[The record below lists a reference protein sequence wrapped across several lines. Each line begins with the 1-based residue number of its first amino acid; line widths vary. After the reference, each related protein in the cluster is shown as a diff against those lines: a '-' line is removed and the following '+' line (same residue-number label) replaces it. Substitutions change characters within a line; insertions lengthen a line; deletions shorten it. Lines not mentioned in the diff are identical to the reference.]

1 MKKEIVKPK
10 KKLGQHFLID
20 KNIAKKITDLLYP
33 KSENIIELGPGTGV
47 LTDFLIKKKINLKLV
62 EIDNE
67 CVMLLK
73 KKYFNLKDQI
83 INADFL
89 KVNIN
94 NIFTNKI
101 SLIGNFPYN
110 ISSQILFKILE
121 NKEDIIEIVG
131 MFQKEVGERI
141 IATKGKKKG
150 ILSVLIQTY
159 YNVEYCFTLNEQ
171 VFHPPPNV
179 KSAVLRF
186 SRNNRL
192 TLKNEMLFFQIVK
205 SGFNQRR
212 KILKNALKT
221 FDILESE
228 KTNYLLNLRA
238 EELTIEDFINITK
251 NVRKNKN

>member
-1 MKKEIVKPK
+1 MRHAKKS
-10 KKLGQHFLID
+10 LGQNFLID
-20 KNIAKKITDLLYP
+20 L
-33 KSENIIELGPGTGV
+33 NIIRKIVNLIEIKNKNVIEIGPGKGA
-47 LTDFLIKKKINLKLV
+47 LTNLILQKKPKFLTLVEKDDILFQDLKL
-62 EIDNE
+62 
-67 CVMLLK
+67 
-73 KKYFNLKDQI
+73 KYK
-83 INADFL
+83 
-89 KVNIN
+89 NIN
-94 NIFTNKI
+94 NLRIINKDILKFNFEKNLKNNTVIF
-101 SLIGNFPYN
+101 GNLPYN
-110 ISSQILFKILE
+110 IASQILTQILRL
-121 NKEDIIEIVG
+121 KWPSKYSDLIF

-159 YNVEYCFTLNEQ
+159 YNVEYCLTLNEQ
-171 VFHPPPNV
+171 VFHPPPKV

>member
-33 KSENIIELGPGTGV
+33 KSKNIIELGPGTGV

-73 KKYFNLKDQI
+73 KKYFNIQDQI

-121 NKEDIIEIVG
+121 NKENIIEIVG

-171 VFHPPPNV
+171 VFHPPPKV

-192 TLKNEMLFFQIVK
+192 KLKNEMLFFQIVK
-205 SGFNQRR
+205 SSFNQRR

-228 KTNYLLNLRA
+228 KTNYLLKLRA
-238 EELTIEDFINITK
+238 EELTIADFINITN

>member
-150 ILSVLIQTY
+150 IQTY

-171 VFHPPPNV
+171 VFHPPPKV

>member
-47 LTDFLIKKKINLKLV
+47 LTNFLIKKKINLKLV

-73 KKYFNLKDQI
+73 KKYFNIQDQI

-141 IATKGKKKG
+141 IATKGKTKG

-171 VFHPPPNV
+171 VFHPPPKV

>member
-1 MKKEIVKPK
+1 MKHVKAK
-10 KKLGQHFLID
+10 KHYGQHFLN
-20 KNIAKKITDLLYP
+20 NIKIAFNITDLIDP
-33 KSENIIELGPGTGV
+33 QTNHVIEIGPGMGM
-47 LTDFLIKKKINLKLV
+47 LTQFLIKKKYTTQVIEIDTESVLYLKNKYPYLNIFEGDFLQINLKK
-62 EIDNE
+62 
-67 CVMLLK
+67 M
-73 KKYFNLKDQI
+73 YPFN
-83 INADFL
+83 F
-89 KVNIN
+89 
-94 NIFTNKI
+94 

-171 VFHPPPNV
+171 VFHPPPKV

-228 KTNYLLNLRA
+228 ETNYLLNLRA
-238 EELTIEDFINITK
+238 EELTIADFINITK
-251 NVRKNKN
+251 NVRKNER